1 MTRRLVRRHRTLAT
15 ALVAALALIEGRAIA
30 ADMPASPSPP
40 GEMMLTAE
48 KGFPKLAFKDSLVT
62 PNNHCPV
69 TGRQLNTEVHPVYVN
84 GVPIGFC

>member
-1 MTRRLVRRHRTLAT
+1 MTRRLVRAHGTLAT
-15 ALVAALALIEGRAIA
+15 ALVAALALIEGRALA

-40 GEMMLTAE
+40 GEMMFTAE

-69 TGRQLNTEVHPVYVN
+69 TNNRLNPDVHPVYVN